1 LVSAIE
7 LSDMGFAFHYQT
19 SSSSL
24 VETIWQ
30 TQSEHAGVFTSLATT
45 QSEMVFTRHRGATT
59 LVMRGPETKATIADC
74 PEGAEF
80 FGITFKLGV
89 FIPDLPPTQLVD
101 QHAILPA
108 ASNQSFWL
116 ADRTW
121 AIPSFLEADD
131 FIDRL
136 VRQGLIRSEP
146 VVDLILS
153 NQLEASALTQR
164 SLQRRFQ
171 QATGLSHRTVKHIER
186 ARKAMGLLETG
197 IPIFDVIHDL
207 GFVDQPHLT
216 KTLKHLVGLT
226 PGQISGV
233 AWTHSV
239 LTERELMLLRLSSS

>member
-1 LVSAIE
+1 MS
-7 LSDMGFAFHYQT
+7 FAVDYQI

-30 TQSEHAGVFTSLATT
+30 TQSEHAGVFTSLATS
-45 QSEMVFTRHRGATT
+45 QSEMVFTYHRGVTT
-59 LVMRGPETKATIADC
+59 LVMRGPETKATLVDC

-89 FIPDLPPTQLVD
+89 FIPDFPPMQLVD
-101 QHAILPA
+101 QHAIVSA
-108 ASNQSFWL
+108 ASNKSFWL

-153 NQLEASALTQR
+153 NQLPASSLTPR

-171 QATGLSHRTVKHIER
+171 QATGLSHRAVKNIDR

-197 IPIFDVIHDL
+197 TPIFDVIHDL

-239 LTERELMLLRLSSS
+239 LTERELANLYLASS

>member
-1 LVSAIE
+1 
-7 LSDMGFAFHYQT
+7 MGFTFEHQP

-24 VETIWQ
+24 VEMIWQ
-30 TQSEHAGVFTSLATT
+30 TQSEQAGVFTSLATS
-45 QSEMVFTRHRGATT
+45 QSEMVFTRHRGVTT

-89 FIPDLPPTQLVD
+89 FIPDLPPTQLVNR
-101 QHAILPA
+101 HAILPA

-121 AIPSFLEADD
+121 EMPSFFEVDD
-131 FIDRL
+131 FIERL
-136 VRQGLIRSEP
+136 VRQRLIQSEP

-153 NQLEASALTQR
+153 DQLEASVLTPR

-171 QATGLSHRTVKHIER
+171 QATGLSHRAVRQIER

-197 IPIFDVIHDL
+197 TPIFDVIHDL

-216 KTLKHLVGLT
+216 KTLKHLIGLT
-226 PGQISGV
+226 PARIAGL

-239 LTERELMLLRLSSS
+239 LTDRELANLHLSSS